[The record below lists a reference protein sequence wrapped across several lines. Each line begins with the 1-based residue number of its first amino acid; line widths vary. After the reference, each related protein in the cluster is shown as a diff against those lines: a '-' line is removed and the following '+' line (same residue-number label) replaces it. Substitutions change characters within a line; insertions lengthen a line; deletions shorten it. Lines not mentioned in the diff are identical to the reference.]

1 MTDVNKALEHTE
13 NLLSELAD
21 AAVNALSNAGAGR
34 VVDKELC
41 EQAQYDIGAAM
52 REAKQLFQ
60 GNKNKFGK
68 WRDENIIGNGK
79 RTVDKRTLT
88 RWTNLCEFGTLDECR
103 KVGFTKVYKLSSKR
117 YAPLREQIKQ
127 HLEQHPDVESDTI
140 NEMFNDFATQLKTEK
155 KQPPPPV
162 VNDDLVDKVSEL
174 EARLKELEQEN
185 ANLRQQ
191 LEGQP
196 TLEAA

>member
-1 MTDVNKALEHTE
+1 MSEPIDLLKATE
-13 NLLSELAD
+13 ERLQLLAENIVEVLG
-21 AAVNALSNAGAGR
+21 NAGAGR
-34 VVDKELC
+34 VVDKEQC

-103 KVGFTKVYKLSSKR
+103 KVGFTKVYKLSSKH

-127 HLEQHPDVESDTI
+127 YLEQHPDVESDTI

-155 KQPPPPV
+155 KQTTPV

-191 LEGQP
+191 SEGQP

>member
-1 MTDVNKALEHTE
+1 MTEANKVLELTE
-13 NLLSELAD
+13 SRLEELVD
-21 AAVNALSNAGAGR
+21 AVVNALSNAGAGR
-34 VVDKELC
+34 VVDKEQC

-52 REAKQLFQ
+52 YEARQIFQ

-68 WRDENIIGNGK
+68 WRDVNIIGNGK

-88 RWTNLCEFGTLDECR
+88 RWTSLCEFGTLDECR

-127 HLEQHPDVESDTI
+127 HLEQYPDVEPDTI
-140 NEMFNDFATQLKTEK
+140 NEMLKDFDSQLKSEK
-155 KQPPPPV
+155 KQTTPV
-162 VNDDLVDKVSEL
+162 VNDDLVNKVSDL

-185 ANLRQQ
+185 ANLRRQ
-191 LEGQP
+191 LENHP

>member
-1 MTDVNKALEHTE
+1 MTEANKALELT
-13 NLLSELAD
+13 NSRLNKLTD
-21 AAVNALSNAGAGR
+21 AIVNELSNAGAGR
-34 VVDKELC
+34 VVDKEQC
-41 EQAQYDIGAAM
+41 EQAQYNIGSAM
-52 REAKQLFQ
+52 HEAKQLFQ

-68 WRDENIIGNGK
+68 WCDVNIIGNGK

-88 RWTNLCEFGTLDECR
+88 RWTSLCEFGTLDECR

-117 YAPLREQIKQ
+117 YAPLRDQIKQ

-140 NEMFNDFATQLKTEK
+140 NEMLKDFDSQLKSEK
-155 KQPPPPV
+155 KQTTPV
-162 VNDDLVDKVSEL
+162 VNDDLVNKVSDL

-185 ANLRQQ
+185 ANLRRQ
-191 LEGQP
+191 LENHP

>member
-1 MTDVNKALEHTE
+1 MTDVNKALEHIE
-13 NLLSELAD
+13 NLLSELANT
-21 AAVNALSNAGAGR
+21 AVNALSNAGAGR

-52 REAKQLFQ
+52 HEAKQLFQ

-127 HLEQHPDVESDTI
+127 HLEQHPGVESDTI
-140 NEMFNDFATQLKTEK
+140 NEMFNDFATQIKTEK
-155 KQPPPPV
+155 KQTNSV

>member
-1 MTDVNKALEHTE
+1 MTDANKVLELTE
-13 NLLSELAD
+13 SRLNELAD
-21 AAVNALSNAGAGR
+21 TVVNALSNAGAGR
-34 VVDKELC
+34 VVDKEQC

-88 RWTNLCEFGTLDECR
+88 RWTSLCEFGTLDECR

-117 YAPLREQIKQ
+117 YAPLREHIKQ
-127 HLEQHPDVESDTI
+127 HLEQHPNVESDTI
-140 NEMFNDFATQLKTEK
+140 NVMLKDFASQLKADK
-155 KQPPPPV
+155 KQPHLD
-162 VNDDLVDKVSEL
+162 VNDDLANKVSEL
-174 EARLKELEQEN
+174 EARLEELEQEN

-196 TLEAA
+196 ILEAA

>member
-1 MTDVNKALEHTE
+1 MTDKNKAVEPTDSRLK
-13 NLLSELAD
+13 ELAD
-21 AAVNALSNAGAGR
+21 AVVNALSNAGAAR
-34 VVDKELC
+34 VVDKEQC

-52 REAKQLFQ
+52 HEARQLFQ

-68 WRDENIIGNGK
+68 WRDKNIIGNGR

-88 RWTNLCEFGTLDECR
+88 RWTGLSDFGTLEECR
-103 KVGFTKVYKLSSKR
+103 KVGFTNIYKLSSKR

-127 HLEQHPDVESDTI
+127 HLEQHPDVNSDTI
-140 NEMFNDFATQLKTEK
+140 NAMLKDFATQLKVEKERANQSESNDLLNKLTEME
-155 KQPPPPV
+155 
-162 VNDDLVDKVSEL
+162 S
-174 EARLKELEQEN
+174 RLKELEDEN
-185 ANLRQQ
+185 DKLRQR

>member
-13 NLLSELAD
+13 NLLSELANTV
-21 AAVNALSNAGAGR
+21 VNALSNAGAGR
-34 VVDKELC
+34 VVDKEQC

-52 REAKQLFQ
+52 HEAKQLFQ

-140 NEMFNDFATQLKTEK
+140 NEMLKDFDSQLKSEK
-155 KQPPPPV
+155 KQTTPV
-162 VNDDLVDKVSEL
+162 VNDDLVNKVSDL

-185 ANLRQQ
+185 ANLRRQ
-191 LEGQP
+191 LENHP

>member
-1 MTDVNKALEHTE
+1 MTDVNKALEHIE
-13 NLLSELAD
+13 NLLSELANT
-21 AAVNALSNAGAGR
+21 AVNALSNAGAGR

-52 REAKQLFQ
+52 HEAKQLFQ

-140 NEMFNDFATQLKTEK
+140 NEMFNDFTTQLKTEK
-155 KQPPPPV
+155 KQATPV

-174 EARLKELEQEN
+174 EVRLKELEQEN
-185 ANLRQQ
+185 VNLRQQ

>member
-1 MTDVNKALEHTE
+1 MTDVNKALKHIE
-13 NLLSELAD
+13 NLLSELTD
-21 AAVNALSNAGAGR
+21 TVVNALSNAGAGR
-34 VVDKELC
+34 VVDKEQC

-52 REAKQLFQ
+52 CEAKQLFQ

-88 RWTNLCEFGTLDECR
+88 RWTSLCEFGTLDECR
-103 KVGFTKVYKLSSKR
+103 KVGFTKIYKLSSKR
-117 YAPLREQIKQ
+117 YAPLREHIK
-127 HLEQHPDVESDTI
+127 QHPDVESDTI

-155 KQPPPPV
+155 KQTNPV

>member
-1 MTDVNKALEHTE
+1 MTDVNKALEHIE
-13 NLLSELAD
+13 NLLSELANT
-21 AAVNALSNAGAGR
+21 AVNALSNAGAGR

-52 REAKQLFQ
+52 HEAKQLFQ

-103 KVGFTKVYKLSSKR
+103 KVGLTKVYKLSSKR

-127 HLEQHPDVESDTI
+127 HLEQDPDVESDTI

-155 KQPPPPV
+155 KQTNSV

>member
-1 MTDVNKALEHTE
+1 MTDVNKALEHIE
-13 NLLSELAD
+13 NLLSELANT
-21 AAVNALSNAGAGR
+21 AVNALSNAGAGR

-52 REAKQLFQ
+52 HEAKQLFQ

-127 HLEQHPDVESDTI
+127 YLEQHPGVESDTI

-155 KQPPPPV
+155 KQTNSV

>member
-1 MTDVNKALEHTE
+1 MTDVNKALEHIE
-13 NLLSELAD
+13 NLLSELANT
-21 AAVNALSNAGAGR
+21 AVNALSNAGAGR
-34 VVDKELC
+34 VVDKEQC

-52 REAKQLFQ
+52 LEAKQLFQ

-155 KQPPPPV
+155 KQTNPV

-185 ANLRQQ
+185 ANLRRQ
-191 LEGQP
+191 LENHP

>member
-1 MTDVNKALEHTE
+1 MTDVNKALEHIE
-13 NLLSELAD
+13 NLLSELANT
-21 AAVNALSNAGAGR
+21 AVNALSNAGAGR

-52 REAKQLFQ
+52 HEAKQLFQ
-60 GNKNKFGK
+60 WNNNKFGK

-140 NEMFNDFATQLKTEK
+140 NEMFNDFTTQLKTEK
-155 KQPPPPV
+155 KQATPV

>member
-1 MTDVNKALEHTE
+1 MTDVNKALEHIE
-13 NLLSELAD
+13 NLLSELANTV
-21 AAVNALSNAGAGR
+21 VNALSNAGAGR

-52 REAKQLFQ
+52 HEAKQLFQ

-140 NEMFNDFATQLKTEK
+140 NEMFNDFTTQLKTEK
-155 KQPPPPV
+155 KQDTPV

-174 EARLKELEQEN
+174 ESRLKELEHEN

>member
-1 MTDVNKALEHTE
+1 MSEPIDLLKATE
-13 NLLSELAD
+13 ERLQLLAENIVEVLG
-21 AAVNALSNAGAGR
+21 NAGAGR

-52 REAKQLFQ
+52 HEAKQLFQ

-140 NEMFNDFATQLKTEK
+140 NEMFNDFTTQLKTEK
-155 KQPPPPV
+155 KQDTPV

>member
-1 MTDVNKALEHTE
+1 MTDVNKALEHIE
-13 NLLSELAD
+13 NLLSELANT
-21 AAVNALSNAGAGR
+21 AVNALSNAGAGR

-52 REAKQLFQ
+52 LEAKQLFQ

-127 HLEQHPDVESDTI
+127 HLEQDPDVESDTI

-155 KQPPPPV
+155 KQTNSV

>member
-1 MTDVNKALEHTE
+1 MTEANKVLELT
-13 NLLSELAD
+13 NSRLKELAD
-21 AAVNALSNAGAGR
+21 TVINELSNAGAGR
-34 VVDKELC
+34 VVDKEQC

-52 REAKQLFQ
+52 HEARQIFQ

-68 WRDENIIGNGK
+68 WRDVNIIGNGK

-88 RWTNLCEFGTLDECR
+88 RWTSLCEFGTLDECR

-127 HLEQHPDVESDTI
+127 HLEQHPDVDSDAI
-140 NEMFNDFATQLKTEK
+140 NAMLKDFDSQLKSEK
-155 KQPPPPV
+155 KQTTPV
-162 VNDDLVDKVSEL
+162 VNDDLVNKVSDL

-191 LEGQP
+191 LEGHP

>member
-1 MTDVNKALEHTE
+1 MTDVNKALEHIE
-13 NLLSELAD
+13 NLLSELANTV
-21 AAVNALSNAGAGR
+21 VNALSNAGAGR

-52 REAKQLFQ
+52 HEAKLLFQ

-127 HLEQHPDVESDTI
+127 HLEQHPDVES
-140 NEMFNDFATQLKTEK
+140 
-155 KQPPPPV
+155 
-162 VNDDLVDKVSEL
+162 
-174 EARLKELEQEN
+174 
-185 ANLRQQ
+185 
-191 LEGQP
+191 
-196 TLEAA
+196 

>member
-1 MTDVNKALEHTE
+1 MTEANKVLELPESRLNGLTDAIVNE
-13 NLLSELAD
+13 
-21 AAVNALSNAGAGR
+21 LSNAGAGR
-34 VVDKELC
+34 VVDKEQC
-41 EQAQYDIGAAM
+41 EQAQYNIGSAM
-52 REAKQLFQ
+52 HEAKQLFQ

-68 WRDENIIGNGK
+68 SRDVNIIGNGK

-88 RWTNLCEFGTLDECR
+88 RWTSLCEFGTLDECR
-103 KVGFTKVYKLSSKR
+103 KVGFTNVYKLSSKR

-140 NEMFNDFATQLKTEK
+140 NEMLKDFDSQLKSEK
-155 KQPPPPV
+155 KQTSPV
-162 VNDDLVDKVSEL
+162 VNDDLVNKVSDL

-185 ANLRQQ
+185 ANLRRQ
-191 LEGQP
+191 LENHP

>member
-1 MTDVNKALEHTE
+1 MTDVNKALEHIE
-13 NLLSELAD
+13 NLLSELANTV
-21 AAVNALSNAGAGR
+21 VNALSNAGAGR

-127 HLEQHPDVESDTI
+127 YLEQHPGVESDTI

-155 KQPPPPV
+155 KQTNSV

>member
-1 MTDVNKALEHTE
+1 MTDVNKALEHIE
-13 NLLSELAD
+13 NLLSELANT
-21 AAVNALSNAGAGR
+21 AVNALSNAGAGR

-52 REAKQLFQ
+52 HEAKQLFQ

-68 WRDENIIGNGK
+68 WCDENIIGNGK

-140 NEMFNDFATQLKTEK
+140 NEMFNDFTTQLKTEK
-155 KQPPPPV
+155 KQATPV

-185 ANLRQQ
+185 ANLRQK

>member
-1 MTDVNKALEHTE
+1 MTDVNKALEHIE
-13 NLLSELAD
+13 NLLSELANTV
-21 AAVNALSNAGAGR
+21 VNALSNAGAGR
-34 VVDKELC
+34 VVDKEQC
-41 EQAQYDIGAAM
+41 EQAQYNIGSAM
-52 REAKQLFQ
+52 HEVKQLFQ

-68 WRDENIIGNGK
+68 WRDVNIIGNGK

-88 RWTNLCEFGTLDECR
+88 RWTSLCEFGTLDECR

-155 KQPPPPV
+155 KQDTPV

>member
-1 MTDVNKALEHTE
+1 MTDVNKALEHIE
-13 NLLSELAD
+13 NLLSELANT
-21 AAVNALSNAGAGR
+21 AVNALSNAGAGR

-52 REAKQLFQ
+52 HEAKQLFQ

-127 HLEQHPDVESDTI
+127 YLEQHPGVESDTI

-155 KQPPPPV
+155 KQTNSV

-174 EARLKELEQEN
+174 EARLKELEKEN